1 MNGSLWWFVSD
12 LGSSPFTLV
21 VSLGSLLITLK
32 NHVSLSVDGLLRRR
46 DRYHSYSSASMSPSS
61 APANLLLF
69 SSFDLV
75 SVTVR
80 CSLSHVKPQLL
91 QSSYLSPPSQPD
103 SPDFKL
109 NSLAT
114 ARSDLLCSFNGV
126 LSQFSRASGPLH
138 CLTGGSS
145 SSVFLRSSDLSPSPG
160 RTVTET
166 LSCSLLKIVS
176 SLQQPTSWSPP
187 FPMPSSS
194 LVSPLAVLHI
204 WDLFLPEPPPLPDP
218 PDPPDL
224 ASDSE
229 LVLCPLLSSDFLLES
244 SHCKLI
250 ICFFE
255 PSVVSLV
262 YTWCCHFPCE
272 LQHLWYGSIEEQS
285 FKGMVTSVEFTTF
298 INQPPKVNKIT
309 SSSATLFHNPK
320 RQKLAPTSPVTLTI
334 MVNFTQTSSRQGR
347 ERSSSTSSLQ
357 ERIFSP
363 QSLFVRGNFH
373 PVSKTWIIDD
383 AGTST
388 SHSTTASFVASP
400 LLAETLAMQNAMIS
414 AHICGIKSLSLEA
427 LLKKLPVFTYDS
439 NRLTYLFNALVSS
452 NVTSEFHPLALN
464 SLLVTFV

>member
-1 MNGSLWWFVSD
+1 MNRSLWWFVSD
-12 LGSSPFTLV
+12 LGSSPFCTLV
-21 VSLGSLLITLK
+21 VSLGSLLITPK

-46 DRYHSYSSASMSPSS
+46 DRYHRYSSASMSPSS

-91 QSSYLSPPSQPD
+91 QSSYLSPPSQTD

-114 ARSDLLCSFNGV
+114 ARSELLCSFNGF
-126 LSQFSRASGPLH
+126 LSQFSWASGPLH
-138 CLTGGSS
+138 RLTGGSS
-145 SSVFLRSSDLSPSPG
+145 SSFFLRSSDLSPSPG

-166 LSCSLLKIVS
+166 LSCTLLKIVS

-224 ASDSE
+224 ASDSD
-229 LVLCPLLSSDFLLES
+229 LVLF
-244 SHCKLI
+244 
-250 ICFFE
+250 
-255 PSVVSLV
+255 

-320 RQKLAPTSPVTLTI
+320 RQKLTPTSPVTLTI

-347 ERSSSTSSLQ
+347 ERS
-357 ERIFSP
+357 
-363 QSLFVRGNFH
+363 
-373 PVSKTWIIDD
+373 
-383 AGTST
+383 
-388 SHSTTASFVASP
+388 
-400 LLAETLAMQNAMIS
+400 
-414 AHICGIKSLSLEA
+414 
-427 LLKKLPVFTYDS
+427 
-439 NRLTYLFNALVSS
+439 
-452 NVTSEFHPLALN
+452 
-464 SLLVTFV
+464 